1 MKTIRAAISVAGLI
15 VLALAVPASSQY
27 LEYMNSTQWGGL
39 NHMEIDNDLAYCG
52 FTRGL
57 LIYDISNSDNIR
69 QISQLY
75 TGGPIY
81 YLAKSGDYI
90 YAPVYGRGLRVID
103 ISDPYNP
110 EIIGAYDDS
119 TATFVAIEG
128 YRAYLA
134 SMHTPHFNGNYSISA
149 FNVQDPSNPQLMWQ
163 YEGEARFRSMAAND
177 GNLYIVENSSGM
189 DQGGGMRTL
198 RGLFN
203 APTIDYGRYETSR
216 YAQKIMAYNNQLYF
230 LDNGLGLSV
239 MDMSA
244 PYMPRII
251 AQVFPGDTLYHFCRD
266 FTISDDVAYALNHV
280 AADFC
285 YLSLYDV
292 SDPSEPSLID
302 RGIDFESPSY
312 EVNAGNGLAFTHD
325 EAYDFN
331 PRIQIIDVTD
341 PEEPVLGP
349 NFKTA
354 YPMREIALLDDHLI
368 AAHSFSGFSV
378 LNKADIDNVYLE
390 SQNDTL
396 PSMGHISL
404 LGNYAVFSTY
414 NSYSGNLYVYDLSQP
429 ASPEFLANYHAQG
442 SIQDM
447 AVIGNYAY
455 LCIANHGLEIVDL
468 TSPNN
473 PYQYEILDTVPAPR
487 QIVIENDY
495 AYFACGQSGLMILDV
510 ADPAAPSLAGYFY
523 RYPINILSMAIRDSV
538 AYLSDSD
545 FLTIVDISDP
555 SNITL
560 LNNIYYGHS
569 IGEIAFLDNYMLLP
583 GPYNSIDFYSLND
596 PAQPEFAFNSTTTAG
611 LGEFLVRD
619 DDIIINEGTAITFAR
634 FHQTAIDE
642 IANIPSTFG
651 HSFNYPKPFNAKT
664 SIHYSL
670 STPSMVN
677 IDIYDIL
684 GRKVHSLANRQQ
696 SAGYHIVNWDA
707 SGFSSGIYFYKITSN
722 DQELSGEML
731 LLK

>member
-1 MKTIRAAISVAGLI
+1 MKSARAIIGVAGLI
-15 VLALAVPASSQY
+15 IAILAIPVSSQY
-27 LEYMNSTQWGGL
+27 LEYINSAQWGGL
-39 NHMEIDNDLAYCG
+39 NHMEIEDSLAYCG
-52 FTRGL
+52 FGRGL
-57 LIYDISNSDNIR
+57 LIYDIANPDSIR
-69 QISQLY
+69 QVSRLY
-75 TGGPIY
+75 TAGSVY
-81 YLAKSGDYI
+81 YLAKSGDYV

-103 ISDPYNP
+103 VSDPYNP
-110 EIIGAYDDS
+110 EIAGGYDDS
-119 TATFVAIEG
+119 TAAFVAIEG
-128 YRAYLA
+128 DRAYMA
-134 SMHTPHFNGNYSISA
+134 STHTPYFSGNYSIRA
-149 FNVQDPSNPQLMWQ
+149 FNIQDPLNPLLMWQ
-163 YEGEARFRSMAAND
+163 YECDARFRSMAAND
-177 GNLYIVENSSGM
+177 GNLYIVENSAGM
-189 DQGGGMRTL
+189 EQGGGIRTL
-198 RGLFN
+198 RGLYN
-203 APTIDYGRYETSR
+203 APPIDYGRHETSR

-266 FTISDDVAYALNHV
+266 FTINNDVAYALNHV

-292 SDPSEPSLID
+292 SDPTEPSLID

-349 NFKTA
+349 NFRTA
-354 YPMREIALLDDHLI
+354 YTMRDIARLDDHLI

-378 LNKADIDNVYLE
+378 LNIADIDNVYLE

-396 PSMGHISL
+396 PSLGHISL

-414 NSYSGNLYVYDLSQP
+414 NSYSGNLYIYDLSQP

-447 AVIGNYAY
+447 AIIGNYAY

-560 LNNIYYGHS
+560 LNSIYYGRS
-569 IGEIAFLDNYMLLP
+569 VGKIAFLDNYMLLS
-583 GPYNSIDFYSLND
+583 GFYNSIDFYSLSV
-596 PAQPEFAFNSTTTAG
+596 PAQPEFAFTSTATAG
-611 LGEFLVRD
+611 LGDFVFRD
-619 DDIIINEGTAITFAR
+619 DDIIINEGSSITFAR

-642 IANIPSTFG
+642 FAAIPGAVGLCS
-651 HSFNYPKPFNAKT
+651 NYPNPFNA
-664 SIHYSL
+664 
-670 STPSMVN
+670 STTIRYRLPEPSTVTL
-677 IDIYDIL
+677 DIYDVL
-684 GRKVHSLANRQQ
+684 GRKVQTLASRRQ
-696 SAGYHIVNWDA
+696 SAGDHMINWNAD
-707 SGFSSGIYFYKITSN
+707 GFSSGVYIYRITAGE
-722 DQELSGEML
+722 QTLSGEML